1 MDKSRIPI
9 SSNEPQSNSIPV
21 RSPLLQRKCACGNSV
36 GSMSECNA
44 CQTQSLTLQRQQVQ
58 SSQLDVPPIV
68 HEVIRSSGQTLD
80 PQTQHLMESRF
91 HHDFSQVRLHTD
103 EKASESARSVNALAY
118 TVGQQIVFDS
128 GHFNPRTLTGQT
140 LLAHE
145 LVHTIQQGKQ
155 SPATTHLRLE
165 DAQAGAEQEAD
176 AVAQQVVQGSP
187 VGSPVD
193 SPVGLPQ
200 PQARIS
206 QTLQRQRRRSRSTT
220 VSAPRVGTRF
230 THAAGSRSPY
240 RRITGE
246 FDGREFVLKG
256 DGTELMRV
264 EAASGRPVA
273 VRPADIRACGGASGE
288 TYKNNPRYVGIA
300 DYGPIPEGQYQFQA
314 TQLATFTSTEQAQFT
329 FGGQFTDPFGAPMHG
344 GDWGAGR
351 VPLQKIR
358 VSPASRGCGNTSRRS
373 GFYLHGGSLA
383 GSSGCIDVGNA
394 GIAAILPHL
403 EGYRRQIVVSVRY
416 AHPAPSV
423 GLLERVM
430 GGATYPGQH
439 DPSVLDR
446 LEGAA
451 RELFGGTSEEDR

>member
-1 MDKSRIPI
+1 MEQSRAWIKGSERQ
-9 SSNEPQSNSIPV
+9 SSFIPV

-44 CQTQSLTLQRQQVQ
+44 CQTQSLTLQRQQTQ
-58 SSQLDVPPIV
+58 PSQLDVPPNAPPIV
-68 HEVIRSSGQTLD
+68 HEVIRSSGHALD
-80 PQTQHLMESRF
+80 PQTQQLMESRF

-103 EKASESARSVNALAY
+103 EKATESARSVNALAY

-128 GHFNPRTLTGQT
+128 GHYNPRTLTGQT

-155 SPATTHLRLE
+155 SPATPHLRLE
-165 DAQAGAEQEAD
+165 GAQAGAEQEANT
-176 AVAQQVVQGSP
+176 VAQQVVQGSP
-187 VGSPVD
+187 VGLS
-193 SPVGLPQ
+193 Q

-206 QTLQRQRRRSRSTT
+206 QTLQRQRRRSRSATAST
-220 VSAPRVGTRF
+220 PRVGTRF

-240 RRITGE
+240 QRITGE

-273 VRPADIRACGGASGE
+273 VRPADVRACGGASGE

-300 DYGPIPEGQYQFQA
+300 DYGPIPEGQFQFQA
-314 TQLATFTSTEQAQFT
+314 TQLATFTSAEQAQFT

-373 GFYLHGGSLA
+373 GFYLHGGSLS

-403 EGYRRQIVVSVRY
+403 TGYRGQIVVSVRY

-446 LEGAA
+446 VGGAM